1 MLNLSSGTGAEK
13 KVCNS
18 HTCVVKPHCING
30 STGLARQQAIAQGS
44 RPAGPEPF
52 ALADSRWGPEAKW
65 NISLEKKRV
74 VRGTVWHNVKGVQGT
89 ALKSVGPGIFRW
101 WQHDREDQA
110 RSAIVPKIYARGR
123 TQAGPETRQQDPEQ
137 GDNGCDSVPLPLY
150 EA

>member
-1 MLNLSSGTGAEK
+1 MARL
-13 KVCNS
+13 
-18 HTCVVKPHCING
+18 G
-30 STGLARQQAIAQGS
+30 SARQEAIAQGT

-123 TQAGPETRQQDPEQ
+123 TQAGPETRQQDLEQ
-137 GDNGCDSVPLPLY
+137 DDTGCNSIELPLY
-150 EA
+150 QA